1 MVVTKEGEPSPVLFG
16 TGEGW
21 GGAALGE
28 GVGVDSGEFVVV
40 GVGDGVG
47 AA

>member
-1 MVVTKEGEPSPVLFG
+1 MFFG

-28 GVGVDSGEFVVV
+28 DSGEIVVA

-47 AA
+47 VA